1 MAGKSPR
8 RVELRICDQRRGTR
22 IIEALARHADKGDLL
37 LPPLHRRFRGYD
49 RQLMEALECFLVE
62 LAGRMRLAAAIPIVV
77 ERLQEGDLW
86 LNNSCTTS
94 LQWIGGDAVAQ
105 SLTKEWPS
113 GDGDFR
119 RSAAETLQTI
129 HTDFSVEKLLA
140 FFAAEK
146 DEEARHFLANALLRN
161 FVPEAVPLIRP
172 LVLGRRLTP
181 DENDLRLHLV
191 AASTIMNAT
200 FPEYDAWFRE
210 GEKSEWGWGHQ
221 YAPDRIRQ
229 HFQDKE
235 EGDKSGGEGFDDDW
249 EDEVAEDDEDEKD
262 RLDSLPAAQPVR
274 RDQPP
279 LGRNDPCPCGSGKK
293 YEKCCLGKQ
302 RRQDQGAQPKFPL
315 GTIALY
321 GPDAEYTTK
330 ITASVIKRVGAEPIL
345 RRWVGSNV
353 KDNPKVQREL
363 LEFFRKHGA
372 KSVVTTEQNIGCPHE
387 EGEDFPVG
395 GDCPFCP
402 YWKGKQGSGAH

>member
-1 MAGKSPR
+1 M
-8 RVELRICDQRRGTR
+8 
-22 IIEALARHADKGDLL
+22 
-37 LPPLHRRFRGYD
+37 
-49 RQLMEALECFLVE
+49 
-62 LAGRMRLAAAIPIVV
+62 

-119 RSAAETLQTI
+119 RSAAEICRRSTQTSASRSSWRSSPRKRTKRPGTFWPTPFCGI
-129 HTDFSVEKLLA
+129 LCPRPSPDP
-140 FFAAEK
+140 AAGT
-146 DEEARHFLANALLRN
+146 
-161 FVPEAVPLIRP
+161 RP
-172 LVLGRRLTP
+172 QADT

-293 YEKCCLGKQ
+293 YKKCCLGKQ